1 MNHRLGPR
9 AMSQKELQK
18 FFASVTDT
26 RDQLAFRLGY
36 TYAMRVGEIVRV
48 QLKDVHQDRIMIQGI
63 KNGRVG
69 YYPLSNEMK
78 ELLRK
83 WLKVRPDRGEFLFP
97 TEQNNGNHIS
107 RLTLQKR
114 FYGYCRDA
122 GISYYSIHSLRHTR
136 CMELV
141 SGDQV
146 NPYEVMAFVR
156 HKTLGMVLNYI
167 RDKQFDF
174 GKYVE

>member
-1 MNHRLGPR
+1 
-9 AMSQKELQK
+9 
-18 FFASVTDT
+18 
-26 RDQLAFRLGY
+26 
-36 TYAMRVGEIVRV
+36 MRVGEIVRV
-48 QLKDVHQDRIMIQGI
+48 RLKDVQQDRIMIQGI

-69 YYPLSNEMK
+69 YYPLSNEVK
-78 ELLRK
+78 ELLGK

-97 TEQNNGNHIS
+97 TEHNNGNHIS

-114 FYGYCRDA
+114 FYRYCRDA
-122 GISYYSIHSLRHTR
+122 GIGHYSIHSLRHTR
-136 CMELV
+136 CVELV
-141 SGDQV
+141 SSDQV

-174 GKYVE
+174 RKFI